1 MTSNR
6 DKALTDNSEKLREAD
21 TPNGTDDFAPFA
33 EPRDTLG
40 LGLPNEGLADR
51 IERMREDERRNR

>member
-6 DKALTDNSEKLREAD
+6 DKAQTGNPEKIRETDAPGD
-21 TPNGTDDFAPFA
+21 ADDFAPFA
-33 EPRDTLG
+33 EPRGTLG

-51 IERMREDERRNR
+51 IEKMREDERRNR